1 MATYL
6 KKDWSKKSGKFG
18 DNAFGNQMVTRLRM
32 ETDSAGIM
40 KEVTDKSAV
49 AVAIADVI
57 VLDELPKGYALHDMI
72 AVISTAAG
80 QAATVN
86 VGFRYSDGV
95 DDASFPQSDTAF
107 FSALALNATS
117 RTRTASVKEIKP
129 LPKAAK
135 VVVVVAGAALS
146 SALVAQFVMNGEQT

>member
-1 MATYL
+1 MATYF
-6 KKDWSKKSGKFG
+6 KKNWSKKAGRYG
-18 DNAFGNQMVTRLRM
+18 EMPNGNQMITRLRL
-32 ETDSAGIM
+32 ETNSSGIM
-40 KEVTDKSAV
+40 KEVTDGAAA

-57 VLDELPKGYALHDMI
+57 ILDEMPKGFIWHDMLR
-72 AVISTAAG
+72 VISTAAG

-95 DDASFPQSDTAF
+95 DDATFPQSDTAF

-117 RTRTASVKEIKP
+117 RGSTVSVKELKP

-135 VVVVVAGAALS
+135 IVVVVAGAALS
-146 SALVAQFVMNGEQT
+146 SALVAQFVLLGEQT